1 MASQGDP
8 LSDVRHPRRY
18 STDSGCFAKTPV
30 RERFPPLRAPA
41 GGRWLCSSG
50 SNDGRVM
57 KSKKRC
63 GKDRP
68 RCKSCPGVCKR
79 LGKLGYAEREDR
91 RTCQLIVIPPK
102 KVLKAARA

>member
-1 MASQGDP
+1 M
-8 LSDVRHPRRY
+8 
-18 STDSGCFAKTPV
+18 
-30 RERFPPLRAPA
+30 
-41 GGRWLCSSG
+41 
-50 SNDGRVM
+50 GRVM

-63 GKDRP
+63 CKDRP
-68 RCKSCPGVCKR
+68 RCKSCPGVCTR

>member
-1 MASQGDP
+1 
-8 LSDVRHPRRY
+8 
-18 STDSGCFAKTPV
+18 
-30 RERFPPLRAPA
+30 
-41 GGRWLCSSG
+41 
-50 SNDGRVM
+50 M

-63 GKDRP
+63 CKDRP

-79 LGKLGYAEREDR
+79 LEKLGYAEREDR